1 MARHLLTNLS
11 VKAASEPGRYLDGAG
26 LYLIVDR
33 HGKRWVLFYR
43 WRNKRREMGLG
54 PYPAISLA
62 SAREK
67 AEEARQAVLAG
78 VDPIEAR
85 KAPVAAPETFASF
98 AEDLIADLKSGWTGA
113 KTEAGWRR
121 SLLTHAKGLATKPL
135 DAITTADVLET
146 VKPYWTNQPESGQKL
161 RARIEVTLDAA
172 KARGLRSGDNPA
184 RWRGHMDRLLSKPRK
199 LVRGHHRSLHYSE
212 APDLMKRLA
221 EKPGMS
227 ARALE
232 WTILNAARE
241 NMTLGAMWPEIRDDW
256 HVPADR
262 MKRRLPFVVPLTPQ
276 AKAVLTKCD
285 RSTPFVFP
293 GARLEKGL
301 SNAAMDKLLKDM
313 GVDAT
318 PHGFRTTFREWAGDK
333 TGHAEEVAEAALDH
347 VHGSSTRRS
356 YRRSVDLELRRALMQ
371 DWADY
376 LTSPALPDKQLG
388 TSASE

>member
-11 VKAASEPGRYLDGAG
+11 AKAATAHGRYLDGAG

-33 HGKRWVLFYR
+33 HGKRWTLFYK
-43 WRNKRREMGLG
+43 WRGKRREMGLG
-54 PYPAISLA
+54 PYPSVSLA
-62 SAREK
+62 KAREK
-67 AEEARQAVLAG
+67 AEEARQSVSEG

-85 KAPVAAPETFASF
+85 KAPVAAPETFSSF
-98 AEDLIADLKSGWTGA
+98 AETLIEDLRAGWSGA

-121 SLLTHAKGLATKPL
+121 SLLTHAKGLSDKPL

-146 VKPYWTNQPESGQKL
+146 VKPYWADKPESGQKL
-161 RARIEVTLDAA
+161 RARIEVALDAA
-172 KARGLRSGDNPA
+172 KAKGLRTGDNPA
-184 RWRGHMDRLLSKPRK
+184 RWRGHLDRLLSKPKK
-199 LVRGHHRSLHYSE
+199 LTRGHHRSLHYSE
-212 APDLMKRLA
+212 APALMKTLA

-232 WTILNAARE
+232 WTIYTAARE
-241 NMTLGAMWPEIRDDW
+241 AMTIGMKWGELGEDW
-256 HVPADR
+256 TVPGDR
-262 MKRRLPFVVPLTPQ
+262 MKSRKPFVIPITPQ
-276 AKAVLTKCD
+276 CRAVLEYCD

-293 GARLEKGL
+293 GSRLEKGL

-333 TGHAEEVAEAALDH
+333 TDHPREVAEAALNH
-347 VHGSSTRRS
+347 VVGDAVERA
-356 YRRSVDLELRRALMQ
+356 YRRGDALEKRRRLMR

-376 LTSPALPDKQLG
+376 LSGK
-388 TSASE
+388 